1 MGVAHR
7 LNFRF
12 LKSNCCTA
20 FKDHGHAPFVMLN
33 VKLEELPMPTSDRS
47 IDRLIG
53 WFVESFC
60 FVRRKGDATADY
72 GSASPI
78 HRMLRDHFIAH
89 PTTSWDAQSLS
100 DELAMTPAALN
111 HHLARLSQSG
121 LLSYTNEGKGW
132 RTYILRGGG
141 LSQALELCF
150 AQYRLILEQKM
161 DLLQTEWSREGIAL
175 DNELSEESP
184 LPLNMSIIDY
194 RSSQEGASNLT
205 QWMADFG
212 LLGDRPGNEILADS
226 VSEQLFQLLLRT
238 GTPISLDDAHEQFG
252 GQKARLGRILERFR
266 ACGLVERIPRT
277 DRLATALWSA
287 MVTQHQRRGEDWL
300 LKKGGFM
307 RLIPEKNHASLLQ
320 PLGKGALTI
329 ELVQE
334 AMQSIDA
341 SDQMLLLNLLGGR
354 LPLGYRL
361 VGATLEDSKVNMT
374 ARLDRLLRR
383 IRRVGTMI
391 EDVMTT
397 GDA

>member
-1 MGVAHR
+1 
-7 LNFRF
+7 
-12 LKSNCCTA
+12 
-20 FKDHGHAPFVMLN
+20 MLN

-47 IDRLIG
+47 VDRLVG

-78 HRMLRDHFIAH
+78 HRMLRDHFFLN
-89 PTTSWDAQSLS
+89 PNKSWDAQSLS

-111 HHLARLSQSG
+111 HHLSRMSQSG

-141 LSQALELCF
+141 ISQALELCF

-161 DLLQTEWSREGIAL
+161 DQIQPYWNREGLTL
-175 DNELSEESP
+175 DNEMSEEAP
-184 LPLNMSIIDY
+184 LSLNLNIIDY
-194 RSSQEGASNLT
+194 RSTQEGASELT
-205 QWMADFG
+205 QWMADVG
-212 LLGDRPGNEILADS
+212 LLGDRPGNEILTGS
-226 VSEQLFQLLLRT
+226 VSEQLFRLLL
-238 GTPISLDDAHEQFG
+238 GSDGLISLDDAHDQFG

-277 DRLATALWSA
+277 DRLGSALWSA
-287 MVTQHQRRGEDWL
+287 MITQHQRRGEDWL

-307 RLIPEKNHASLLQ
+307 RIVPEKNHSSLLK
-320 PLGKGALTI
+320 PLSKGKLAI
-329 ELVQE
+329 EDVQN
-334 AMQSIDA
+334 AMHEISA

-361 VGATLEDSKVNMT
+361 VGSSIADSKQNIT

-391 EDVMTT
+391 EDVLTT
-397 GDA
+397 GDE

>member
-1 MGVAHR
+1 
-7 LNFRF
+7 
-12 LKSNCCTA
+12 
-20 FKDHGHAPFVMLN
+20 MLN
-33 VKLEELPMPTSDRS
+33 VKLEELPMPTTDRS

-72 GSASPI
+72 GFASPI
-78 HRMLRDHFIAH
+78 HRMLRDHFFLH
-89 PTTSWDAQSLS
+89 PQSSWDAQALS

-111 HHLARLSQSG
+111 HHLSRLSQSG

-141 LSQALELCF
+141 LTQALELCF
-150 AQYRLILEQKM
+150 AQYRLILEHKM
-161 DLLQTEWSREGIAL
+161 DLLQSNWNREGITL
-175 DNELSEESP
+175 ENELAEESQ
-184 LPLNMSIIDY
+184 LPLNLNIIDY
-194 RSSQEGASNLT
+194 RPATEGASDVT

-212 LLGDRPGNEILADS
+212 LLGDRPGHEILAGS
-226 VSEQLFQLLLRT
+226 VSEQLFGLLLNT
-238 GTPISLDDAHEQFG
+238 DSPISLDDAHEKFG

-277 DRLATALWSA
+277 DRLASALWSA
-287 MVTQHQRRGEDWL
+287 MMTQHQRRGEDWL

-307 RLIPEKNHASLLQ
+307 RLIPEENHNALLR
-320 PLGKGALTI
+320 PLNKGKLTI
-329 ELVQE
+329 EDVQR
-334 AMQSIDA
+334 AMVGINA
-341 SDQMLLLNLLGGR
+341 ADQMLLLNLLGGR

-361 VGATLEDSKVNMT
+361 VGNTISDSKQNMM

-391 EDVMTT
+391 EEVLTT
-397 GDA
+397 GDER

>member
-1 MGVAHR
+1 
-7 LNFRF
+7 
-12 LKSNCCTA
+12 
-20 FKDHGHAPFVMLN
+20 MLN
-33 VKLEELPMPTSDRS
+33 VKLEELPMPTTDRS
-47 IDRLIG
+47 VDRLIG

-72 GSASPI
+72 GAASPI
-78 HRMLRDHFIAH
+78 HRMLRDHFFAN
-89 PTTSWDAQSLS
+89 PNTSWDAQALS

-150 AQYRLILEQKM
+150 AQYRLILGQKM
-161 DLLQTEWSREGIAL
+161 DRLDENWKREGVQLENEIAE
-175 DNELSEESP
+175 DSP

-194 RSSQEGASNLT
+194 RSPQEGASMLT

-212 LLGDRPGNEILADS
+212 LLGDRPGNEILMDS
-226 VSEQLFQLLLRT
+226 VSEQLFLLLLQS

-277 DRLATALWSA
+277 DRLASALWSA
-287 MVTQHQRRGEDWL
+287 MVTQHQRRGEEWL

-307 RLIPEKNHASLLQ
+307 RLIPEKSHASLLQ
-320 PLGKGALTI
+320 PLSKGTLTI
-329 ELVQE
+329 EVVQE
-334 AMQSIDA
+334 MMQNIDA

-361 VGATLEDSKVNMT
+361 IGTSIVDAKENVMT
-374 ARLDRLLRR
+374 RLDRLLRR
-383 IRRVGTMI
+383 IRRVGAMI
-391 EDVMTT
+391 EEIMTT

>member
-1 MGVAHR
+1 
-7 LNFRF
+7 
-12 LKSNCCTA
+12 
-20 FKDHGHAPFVMLN
+20 MLN
-33 VKLEELPMPTSDRS
+33 VKLEELPMPTTDRS
-47 IDRLIG
+47 IDRLVG

-78 HRMLRDHFIAH
+78 HRMLRDHFFSH
-89 PTTSWDAQSLS
+89 PTKSWDAQELS

-111 HHLARLSQSG
+111 HHLSRLSQSG

-132 RTYILRGGG
+132 RTYILRGGS
-141 LSQALELCF
+141 LSRSLELCF
-150 AQYRLILEQKM
+150 SQYGIILEQKM
-161 DLLQTEWSREGIAL
+161 DQLGLSWNREGLAL
-175 DNELSEESP
+175 DNEIAEESP
-184 LPLNMSIIDY
+184 LSLNLSITDY
-194 RSSQEGASNLT
+194 RPEQEGASELT

-212 LLGDRPGNEILADS
+212 LLGDRPGNELLKNS
-226 VSEQLFQLLLRT
+226 VSEQLFTLLLNT
-238 GTPISLDDAHEQFG
+238 GSPISLDDAHDQFG

-277 DRLATALWSA
+277 DRLGSALWSA

-307 RLIPEKNHASLLQ
+307 RLIPEKNHNALLQ
-320 PLGKGALTI
+320 PLSKGKLTI
-329 ELVQE
+329 EVVQNS
-334 AMQSIDA
+334 MQNIQA

-354 LPLGYRL
+354 LPMGYRL
-361 VGATLEDSKVNMT
+361 IGTSIDDSKQNIT

-391 EDVMTT
+391 EEVLTA
-397 GDA
+397 GDER

>member
-1 MGVAHR
+1 
-7 LNFRF
+7 
-12 LKSNCCTA
+12 
-20 FKDHGHAPFVMLN
+20 MLN
-33 VKLEELPMPTSDRS
+33 LKLEELPMPTTDRS
-47 IDRLIG
+47 IDRLVG

-72 GSASPI
+72 GAASPI
-78 HRMLRDHFIAH
+78 HRMLRDHFFQH
-89 PTTSWDAQSLS
+89 PRKSWDAQELS

-150 AQYRLILEQKM
+150 AQYRLILDQKM
-161 DLLQTEWSREGIAL
+161 HLLHPRWQREGGTLPNEIA
-175 DNELSEESP
+175 EESQ
-184 LPLNMSIIDY
+184 LPLNLSIVDY
-194 RSSQEGASNLT
+194 RSTQKDASDLT

-212 LLGDRPGNEILADS
+212 LLGDRPGNEILAES
-226 VSEQLFQLLLRT
+226 ISEQLFQLLLRT

-307 RLIPEKNHASLLQ
+307 RLIPEKIHASLLQ
-320 PLGKGALTI
+320 PLNKGALTI

-334 AMQSIDA
+334 AMQNIDA

-361 VGATLEDSKVNMT
+361 IGATIEDSKMNRQHDSIVCCDEYVGL
-374 ARLDRLLRR
+374 AR
-383 IRRVGTMI
+383 
-391 EDVMTT
+391 
-397 GDA
+397 

>member
-1 MGVAHR
+1 MVVGYR

-20 FKDHGHAPFVMLN
+20 FKDHRRAPFGMLN

-78 HRMLRDHFIAH
+78 HRMLRDHFFAQ
-89 PTTSWDAQSLS
+89 PTNSWDAQSLS

-161 DLLQTEWSREGIAL
+161 DLLQADWSREGIAL
-175 DNELSEESP
+175 DNELSEESS

-212 LLGDRPGNEILADS
+212 LLGDRPGNEILAES
-226 VSEQLFQLLLRT
+226 ISEQLFQLLLRT

-287 MVTQHQRRGEDWL
+287 MMTQHQRRGEDWL

-320 PLGKGALTI
+320 PLSKGALTI
-329 ELVQE
+329 ELVHE

-341 SDQMLLLNLLGGR
+341 SNQMLLLNLLGGR

-361 VGATLEDSKVNMT
+361 IGATLEDSKVNMT

-391 EDVMTT
+391 EEVLTT

>member
-1 MGVAHR
+1 
-7 LNFRF
+7 
-12 LKSNCCTA
+12 
-20 FKDHGHAPFVMLN
+20 
-33 VKLEELPMPTSDRS
+33 
-47 IDRLIG
+47 
-53 WFVESFC
+53 
-60 FVRRKGDATADY
+60 
-72 GSASPI
+72 
-78 HRMLRDHFIAH
+78 
-89 PTTSWDAQSLS
+89 
-100 DELAMTPAALN
+100 MTPAALN

-161 DLLQTEWSREGIAL
+161 DLLQTDWSREGIAL

-194 RSSQEGASNLT
+194 RSSQEGATNLT

-212 LLGDRPGNEILADS
+212 LLGDRPGNEILAES

-307 RLIPEKNHASLLQ
+307 RLIPEKNHPSLLQ
-320 PLGKGALTI
+320 PLSKGTLTI
-329 ELVQE
+329 ERVQE
-334 AMQSIDA
+334 AMQNIDA

-361 VGATLEDSKVNMT
+361 IGTTLEDSKVNMT
-374 ARLDRLLRR
+374 SRLDRLLRR

-391 EDVMTT
+391 EEVMTT

>member
-1 MGVAHR
+1 
-7 LNFRF
+7 
-12 LKSNCCTA
+12 
-20 FKDHGHAPFVMLN
+20 MLN
-33 VKLEELPMPTSDRS
+33 VKLEELPMPTTDRS
-47 IDRLIG
+47 IDRLVG

-78 HRMLRDHFIAH
+78 HRMLRDHFFSH
-89 PTTSWDAQSLS
+89 PKMSWDAQALS

-111 HHLARLSQSG
+111 HHLSRLSQSG

-132 RTYILRGGG
+132 RTYVLRGGG

-161 DLLQTEWSREGIAL
+161 NELEGDWKREGLTLENEIAE
-175 DNELSEESP
+175 DSP
-184 LPLNMSIIDY
+184 LPLNLSIIDY
-194 RSSQEGASNLT
+194 RSIQEGASDLT

-212 LLGDRPGNEILADS
+212 LLGDRPGNEILSNS
-226 VSEQLFQLLLRT
+226 VSEQLFQYLLHST
-238 GTPISLDDAHEQFG
+238 APISLDDAHEQFG

-277 DRLATALWSA
+277 DRLASALWSA
-287 MVTQHQRRGEDWL
+287 MITQHQRRGEDWL

-307 RLIPEKNHASLLQ
+307 RLVPEQSHSNLLQ
-320 PLGKGALTI
+320 PLDKGKLTI
-329 ELVQE
+329 EHVQN
-334 AMQSIDA
+334 AMQKVAA

-361 VGATLEDSKVNMT
+361 IGNTISESKQNMV

-391 EDVMTT
+391 EEVMTT
-397 GDA
+397 GDEQ

>member
-1 MGVAHR
+1 
-7 LNFRF
+7 
-12 LKSNCCTA
+12 
-20 FKDHGHAPFVMLN
+20 MLN

-47 IDRLIG
+47 VDRLVG

-78 HRMLRDHFIAH
+78 HRMLRDHFFLN
-89 PTTSWDAQSLS
+89 PNKSWDAQSLS

-111 HHLARLSQSG
+111 HHLSRMSQSG

-141 LSQALELCF
+141 ISQALELCF

-161 DLLQTEWSREGIAL
+161 DQIQPYWNREGVTL
-175 DNELSEESP
+175 QNEMSEEAP
-184 LPLNMSIIDY
+184 LSLNLNIIDY
-194 RSSQEGASNLT
+194 RSTQEGASELT
-205 QWMADFG
+205 QWMADVG
-212 LLGDRPGNEILADS
+212 LLGDRPGNEILAGS
-226 VSEQLFQLLLRT
+226 VSEQLFRLLL
-238 GTPISLDDAHEQFG
+238 GSDGPISLDDAHDQFG

-277 DRLATALWSA
+277 DRLGPALWSA
-287 MVTQHQRRGEDWL
+287 MMTQHQRRGEDWL

-307 RLIPEKNHASLLQ
+307 RIVPEKNHSSLLK
-320 PLGKGALTI
+320 PLSKGKLAI
-329 ELVQE
+329 EDVQN
-334 AMQSIDA
+334 AMHDISA

-361 VGATLEDSKVNMT
+361 VGSSIADLKQSIT

-391 EDVMTT
+391 EDVLST
-397 GDA
+397 GDE

>member
-1 MGVAHR
+1 
-7 LNFRF
+7 
-12 LKSNCCTA
+12 
-20 FKDHGHAPFVMLN
+20 MLN
-33 VKLEELPMPTSDRS
+33 VKLEELPMPTTDRS
-47 IDRLIG
+47 VDRLVG

-72 GSASPI
+72 GAASPI
-78 HRMLRDHFIAH
+78 HRMLRDHFFAD
-89 PTTSWDAQSLS
+89 PSKSWDAQALS

-111 HHLARLSQSG
+111 HHLSRLSHSG

-161 DLLQTEWSREGIAL
+161 DGLEVHWKREGVTLENEIAE
-175 DNELSEESP
+175 DSQ
-184 LPLNMSIIDY
+184 LPLNLSVIDY
-194 RSSQEGASNLT
+194 RPPQEGASVVT

-212 LLGDRPGNEILADS
+212 LLGDRPGNEILTDS
-226 VSEQLFQLLLRT
+226 VSEQLFHLLLHS
-238 GTPISLDDAHEQFG
+238 GTPISLDDAHEEFG

-277 DRLATALWSA
+277 DRLASALWTA
-287 MVTQHQRRGEDWL
+287 MMTQHQRRGEDWL

-307 RLIPEKNHASLLQ
+307 RLVPEKRHASLLQ
-320 PLGKGALTI
+320 PLSKGKLTI
-329 ELVQE
+329 ENVQE
-334 AMQSIDA
+334 AMQSIEA

-361 VGATLEDSKVNMT
+361 IGSSITDSKANIT

-391 EDVMTT
+391 EEIMTT
-397 GDA
+397 GDV

>member
-1 MGVAHR
+1 
-7 LNFRF
+7 
-12 LKSNCCTA
+12 
-20 FKDHGHAPFVMLN
+20 MLN
-33 VKLEELPMPTSDRS
+33 VKLEELPMPTTDRS
-47 IDRLIG
+47 IDRLVG

-60 FVRRKGDATADY
+60 YVRRKGDATADY

-78 HRMLRDHFIAH
+78 HRLLRDHFFLT
-89 PTTSWDAQSLS
+89 PGKSWDAQELS

-111 HHLARLSQSG
+111 HHLARLCQSG

-141 LSQALELCF
+141 LSQAIELSF
-150 AQYRLILEQKM
+150 AQYRLVLEQKM
-161 DLLQTEWSREGIAL
+161 DRLETFWNRKGETLE
-175 DNELSEESP
+175 NELPEDAP
-184 LPLNMSIIDY
+184 LSLNLNIIDF
-194 RSSQEGASNLT
+194 RPPQEGASVLT

-226 VSEQLFQLLLRT
+226 VSERLFQFLLNN

-266 ACGLVERIPRT
+266 ACGIVERIPRT
-277 DRLATALWSA
+277 DRLASALWSA
-287 MVTQHQRRGEDWL
+287 MITQHQRRGEDWL

-307 RLIPEKNHASLLQ
+307 RLVPESGHSALLK
-320 PLGKGALTI
+320 PLSKGKLTI
-329 ELVQE
+329 ENVQE
-334 AMQSIDA
+334 AMENINS

-361 VGATLEDSKVNMT
+361 IGSSMEESKQNIT

-391 EDVMTT
+391 EEVMMAS
-397 GDA
+397 DEQ

>member
-1 MGVAHR
+1 
-7 LNFRF
+7 
-12 LKSNCCTA
+12 
-20 FKDHGHAPFVMLN
+20 
-33 VKLEELPMPTSDRS
+33 
-47 IDRLIG
+47 
-53 WFVESFC
+53 
-60 FVRRKGDATADY
+60 
-72 GSASPI
+72 
-78 HRMLRDHFIAH
+78 MLRDHFFAD

-161 DLLQTEWSREGIAL
+161 DLLQAEWSREGIAL

-212 LLGDRPGNEILADS
+212 LLGDRPGNEILAES

-300 LKKGGFM
+300 LKKG
-307 RLIPEKNHASLLQ
+307 RIHAFNS
-320 PLGKGALTI
+320 
-329 ELVQE
+329 
-334 AMQSIDA
+334 
-341 SDQMLLLNLLGGR
+341 
-354 LPLGYRL
+354 
-361 VGATLEDSKVNMT
+361 
-374 ARLDRLLRR
+374 
-383 IRRVGTMI
+383 
-391 EDVMTT
+391 
-397 GDA
+397 

>member
-1 MGVAHR
+1 
-7 LNFRF
+7 
-12 LKSNCCTA
+12 
-20 FKDHGHAPFVMLN
+20 MLN
-33 VKLEELPMPTSDRS
+33 VKLEELPMPTTDRS
-47 IDRLIG
+47 VDRLVG

-72 GSASPI
+72 GAASPI
-78 HRMLRDHFIAH
+78 HRMLRDYFFSI
-89 PTTSWDAQSLS
+89 PNKSWDAQALS

-111 HHLARLSQSG
+111 HHLSRLSQSG

-161 DLLQTEWSREGIAL
+161 DRLESNWNREGLALENEIAE
-175 DNELSEESP
+175 DSP
-184 LPLNMSIIDY
+184 LSLNLSIIDY
-194 RSSQEGASNLT
+194 RSAQEGASELT

-212 LLGDRPGNEILADS
+212 LLGDRPGDEILSDS
-226 VSEQLFQLLLRT
+226 ISEQLFTLLLNS
-238 GTPISLDDAHEQFG
+238 GNPISLDDAHEQFG

-277 DRLATALWSA
+277 DRLASALWSA

-307 RLIPEKNHASLLQ
+307 RLIPEKNHNSLLQ
-320 PLGKGALTI
+320 PLAKGKLTI
-329 ELVQE
+329 EEVQG
-334 AMQSIDA
+334 AMQNISA

-361 VGATLEDSKVNMT
+361 IGSSITDSEQNIT

-383 IRRVGTMI
+383 ILRVGAMI
-391 EDVMTT
+391 EEVLTA
-397 GDA
+397 GDE

>member
-1 MGVAHR
+1 MYM
-7 LNFRF
+7 L
-12 LKSNCCTA
+12 
-20 FKDHGHAPFVMLN
+20 MLN

-72 GSASPI
+72 GAASPI
-78 HRMLRDHFIAH
+78 HRMLRDHFFQH
-89 PTTSWDAQSLS
+89 PNKSWDAQALS

-111 HHLARLSQSG
+111 HHLARMSQSG
-121 LLSYTNEGKGW
+121 LLSYSNEGKGW

-141 LSQALELCF
+141 ISQALQLCF

-161 DLLQTEWSREGIAL
+161 ELLTSNWIREGITL
-175 DNELSEESP
+175 DNELPEDSP
-184 LPLNMSIIDY
+184 LPLNLSIVDY
-194 RSSQEGASNLT
+194 RPPQDGASQLT

-212 LLGDRPGNEILADS
+212 LLGDRPGNEIFIDS
-226 VSEQLFQLLLRT
+226 VSEQLFKLLLT
-238 GTPISLDDAHEQFG
+238 TDTPISLDDAHEAFG

-266 ACGLVERIPRT
+266 VCGFVERIPRT
-277 DRLATALWSA
+277 DRLASALWTA
-287 MVTQHQRRGEDWL
+287 MITQHQRRGEDWL

-307 RLIPEKNHASLLQ
+307 RIIPEKDHNSLLQ
-320 PLGKGALTI
+320 PLNKGKLTI
-329 ELVQE
+329 ENVQE
-334 AMQSIDA
+334 IMQGIGA
-341 SDQMLLLNLLGGR
+341 SEQMLLLNLLGGR

-361 VGATLEDSKVNMT
+361 IGKSLADSKQNMS

-383 IRRVGTMI
+383 IQRVGSMI
-391 EDVMTT
+391 EEILTT